1 VDYTTVIQ
9 GSPQLLANATP
20 RRRLCVCRV
29 IINRP
34 SLLAVNH
41 SGISGPKVVNFDI
54 PDARVGRAHANEI
67 DATEIGA
74 YGLSL
79 AAIEA
84 VVGLVAIRRAET
96 LTGADWY
103 IAPAG
108 RNLGKFLSGLGHQV
122 MFAETALRTRFQ
134 RHAL

>member
-1 VDYTTVIQ
+1 
-9 GSPQLLANATP
+9 
-20 RRRLCVCRV
+20 
-29 IINRP
+29 
-34 SLLAVNH
+34 
-41 SGISGPKVVNFDI
+41 VVNFDI

-96 LTGADWY
+96 LTGTDWY